1 MRYFCSLLLLGMAAS
16 ALAAEP
22 APDRAEIV
30 HVLNRLGYGPRPGDV
45 ECVAKIGVHEYIEQ
59 QLHPENIEDT
69 ACSALLKGLETLD
82 FTGPQL
88 AQAYY
93 ADIRNFIAQ
102 QKAAG
107 GMSEDMK
114 LRYGINLGKNEAA
127 PDVAPATPAP
137 APKTAAE
144 KMEEAAKHV
153 SVRAL
158 GELQTSKVVRAVM
171 SERQLQEVLVDFWSN
186 HFNIDAR
193 KNECRSLK
201 TLDDRE
207 TIRPHVLGK
216 FRDLLGASAH
226 SAAMLA
232 YLDNKD
238 NSKPRE
244 LSVAE
249 QKIRA
254 AVVEKLVGFA
264 AMQAEDKPKMDGGL
278 NENYGR
284 EILELHTLGVDGG
297 YTQKDVQEVARCFT
311 GWGIQ
316 PLKGEFGFD
325 PRRHDDGEKVVL
337 GVTIPAG
344 GGESDGEQVL
354 DMIARHPA
362 TAHHIAYQLCQRFIA
377 DEPPKSAVD
386 RAAAV
391 FTQTQGDLREVV
403 KSIVESEEFSA
414 PEARRTK
421 VKSPF
426 EFAVSSVRIL
436 GATASL
442 EEPGGFQKVRWT
454 LEGAAMIGFG
464 ADHTNGLPRKSLN
477 WRIHDLGQP
486 LFGYTAPTGWPE
498 DSRKWV
504 SAGALI
510 ARLNF
515 ALDLVSGKV
524 VGVNIPP
531 SPPPVAE
538 PENPDAVI
546 DAIADRFEL
555 KGLSEGTRHT
565 LREQLVSTDDGTMA
579 STGKKTQLL
588 ALVLGCPEF
597 QRK

>member
-1 MRYFCSLLLLGMAAS
+1 MRYFTSLLLCGLAAT

-22 APDRAEIV
+22 AADHAEIV
-30 HVLNRLGYGPRPGDV
+30 HALNRLGYGPRPGDV
-45 ECVAKIGVHEYIEQ
+45 ERVAQTGLRAYIEQ
-59 QLHPENIEDT
+59 QLHPETIDDS
-69 ACSALLKGLETLD
+69 ACETVLKSLETLE
-82 FTGPQL
+82 FSGPQL

-93 ADIRNFIAQ
+93 ADIRKFIEQ
-102 QKAAG
+102 QRAAG
-107 GMSEDMK
+107 GMSEEMK
-114 LRYGINLGKNEAA
+114 LRYGIDVGKSETSPSA
-127 PDVAPATPAP
+127 PAPATPAP
-137 APKTAAE
+137 KSAAE
-144 KMEEAAKHV
+144 RMQEAVQHV

-158 GELQTSKVVRAVM
+158 GELQTAKVVRAVM

-201 TLDDRE
+201 SLDDRE
-207 TIRPHVLGK
+207 VIRPHVLGK

-264 AMQAEDKPKMDGGL
+264 AMQADDKPKMDGGL

-316 PLKGEFGFD
+316 PMKGEFGFD

-344 GGESDGEQVL
+344 GGRADGEQVL

-362 TAHHIAYQLCQRFIA
+362 TAQHIAYKLCQRFIA
-377 DEPPKSAVD
+377 DEPPRAAVD

-391 FTQTQGDLREVV
+391 FTQTEGDLREVV
-403 KSIVESEEFSA
+403 RSIVESAEFAA
-414 PEARRTK
+414 PEARRAK

-426 EFAVSSVRIL
+426 EFAISSVRIL
-436 GATASL
+436 GATMNL
-442 EEPGGFQKVRWT
+442 EEPGGFEKVRWT
-454 LEGAAMIGFG
+454 MEGAAMIGFG
-464 ADHTNGLPRKSLN
+464 AEATNRLPRKSLN

-524 VGVNIPP
+524 AGVSIPAAP
-531 SPPPVAE
+531 SPAAA
-538 PENPDAVI
+538 PENPEAFI
-546 DAIADRFEL
+546 DSIGDRFEL
-555 KGLSEGTRHT
+555 PGLSEGTRRT
-565 LREQLVSTDDGTMA
+565 LREQLVSADDGTMA
-579 STGKKTQLL
+579 SAGKKAQLV

>member
-1 MRYFCSLLLLGMAAS
+1 MAATT
-16 ALAAEP
+16 LAAEP
-22 APDRAEIV
+22 ATDRAEIV
-30 HVLNRLGYGPRPGDV
+30 HVLNRLGFGPRPGDV
-45 ECVAKIGVHEYIEQ
+45 ERVAKIGVREYIDQ
-59 QLHPENIEDT
+59 QLHPEAIDDG
-69 ACSALLKGLETLD
+69 ACDALLQKIETQALS
-82 FTGPQL
+82 GPQL
-88 AQAYY
+88 TMAYF
-93 ADIRNFIAQ
+93 ADIRNFIERQ
-102 QKAAG
+102 RAAG

-114 LRYGINLGKNEAA
+114 LRYGIDLGKSDTAQTA
-127 PDVAPATPAP
+127 TAQTATPAP
-137 APKTAAE
+137 APKSPKEMLQDAP
-144 KMEEAAKHV
+144 KRV

-158 GELQTSKVVRAVM
+158 GELQTAKVVRAVM

-186 HFNIDAR
+186 HFNIDTR
-193 KNECRSLK
+193 KDECRTLK
-201 TLDDRE
+201 VLDDRE

-226 SAAMLA
+226 SAAMLT
-232 YLDNKD
+232 YLDNKE

-244 LSVAE
+244 LSVLE

-254 AVVEKLVGFA
+254 AAVEKLIGFKA
-264 AMQAEDKPKMDGGL
+264 IYPDDKPKMDGGL

-316 PLKGEFGFD
+316 PLRGGFAFD
-325 PRRHDDGEKVVL
+325 PRRHDNEEKVVL
-337 GVTIPAG
+337 GDTIPAG
-344 GGESDGEQVL
+344 GGEKDGEQVL
-354 DMIARHPA
+354 DLIAKHPA
-362 TAHHIAYQLCQRFIA
+362 TAHHIAFKLCQRFIA

-386 RAAAV
+386 RAAGV

-403 KSIVESEEFSA
+403 KSIVTSDEFFA
-414 PEARRTK
+414 ADARRAK

-436 GATASL
+436 GATLSL
-442 EEPGGFQKVRWT
+442 DEPDGFEKVRWT
-454 LEGAAMIGFG
+454 MEGAAMLGFG
-464 ADHTNGLPRKSLN
+464 ADFTNSLPRKSLN

-486 LFGYTAPTGWPE
+486 LFGYGAPTGWPE

-510 ARLNF
+510 SRLNF
-515 ALDLVSGKV
+515 ALDLVSGRV
-524 VGVNIPP
+524 VGMNFPP
-531 SPPPVAE
+531 DQPQPAP
-538 PENPDAVI
+538 PENPEALI

-555 KGLSEGTRHT
+555 MGLSDGTRRT
-565 LREQLVSTDDGTMA
+565 LREQLVSADDGTMA
-579 STGKKTQLL
+579 SAGKKAQLV